1 MWTAVLSGV
10 FALAGVMVGGAL
22 NLRVAQWQE
31 QRREAREV
39 RPVARLVMHELGEM
53 QAVLF
58 ADAHRQPEYRM
69 GGMGQP
75 TAWPQGRATLAA
87 VVDGATWTA
96 VNRAYE
102 MAEYLTLPEGHLP
115 TRALYGR
122 AWHPHEISQAFH
134 EAQQHLRAYADL
146 PRAWHLLEPVS
157 DDDWYS
163 EREGEGGDRVERD
176 EHRRAPNEDIM
187 GYMRKARRAA
197 PVLGAVTAAGIGL
210 LLRRTRPRRDRS
222 R

>member
-1 MWTAVLSGV
+1 
-10 FALAGVMVGGAL
+10 MVGGVL

-69 GGMGQP
+69 GGIGQP
-75 TAWPQGRATLAA
+75 TSWPQGRATLAA
-87 VVDGATWTA
+87 VVDGASWTA

-122 AWHPHEISQAFH
+122 AWHPHEISQAIH

-146 PRAWHLLEPVS
+146 PRDWHLLEPVS
-157 DDDWYS
+157 DEPVSDDDWHS
-163 EREGEGGDRVERD
+163 ESESEGGESVQRD
-176 EHRRAPNEDIM
+176 EHRRAT
-187 GYMRKARRAA
+187 
-197 PVLGAVTAAGIGL
+197 PVLGAVTAVGIGL
-210 LLRRTRPRRDRS
+210 LLRRSRPRRDRS